1 MRMGCREEEGPGSL
15 NLSASDVGKH
25 TLDSSEIPP
34 WVLLAPYHRKNFIQ
48 RKPDDRISTTLTQ
61 LDLEDL
67 LFAFQPTVL
76 WFLAPSFD
84 RAALTEVH
92 PSPSLHIFSFQNT
105 PLSCFSSRLSDRPSL
120 GPWVGSTSPF
130 LPFHGRVS
138 HSSVWTLV
146 PTLRALLCR
155 TLLACNSC
163 RLYWVEGC
171 RPWSHSFLQPQ
182 DAALFGKRVVAA
194 LMS

>member
-1 MRMGCREEEGPGSL
+1 MGMGCREMEGPGSL
-15 NLSASDVGKH
+15 NLSASHMGKH

-34 WVLLAPYHRKNFIQ
+34 WVLLALYYRKNFIQ
-48 RKPDDRISTTLTQ
+48 RKTDDRVSTTLTQ

-92 PSPSLHIFSFQNT
+92 PSPSLHIFSFQDT

-120 GPWVGSTSPF
+120 GLWVGSTSSF
-130 LPFHGRVS
+130 LSFYGRVS
-138 HSSVWTLV
+138 HSSVCTLV

-163 RLYWVEGC
+163 HLYWVEECG
-171 RPWSHSFLQPQ
+171 PWSHSFLQPQ
-182 DAALFGKRVVAA
+182 DGALFGKRVVVA